1 MILWWNINWAIL
13 QMEKYRPGEMSWA
26 SHHRPKGKARPE
38 NEEEEGVMG
47 HTAWVEKP
55 LSFPRAGKN
64 QREKM
69 GLWERALKHHSKIN
83 KVRQKVS
90 PKPHS
95 FPNYFY
101 AGLPVL
107 GEPASRWGPFTHT
120 RFVHHSC
127 MWLTDW
133 KQILCICVQEQIL
146 CTLYMT
152 QSKLQAKETHSL
164 YTQFFSFI
172 SFKCYF
178 KCPKR
183 WKVTNRNKDPP
194 HPKKVTKVMEVNHLL
209 RLFLCTKPIQ

>member
-1 MILWWNINWAIL
+1 MILWWNINLAIL
-13 QMEKYRPGEMSWA
+13 QMEKYRPGEMSWT
-26 SHHRPKGKARPE
+26 SHHGPKGKARPE

-55 LSFPRAGKN
+55 LRSFPRAGKN

-107 GEPASRWGPFTHT
+107 GEPASRWDLFTHT
-120 RFVHHSC
+120 HFVHHCC

-133 KQILCICVQEQIL
+133 KQILFTCIQEQSL
-146 CTLYMT
+146 CTYIIYDPVQIANSRNSYFMY
-152 QSKLQAKETHSL
+152 SSL
-164 YTQFFSFI
+164 
-172 SFKCYF
+172 
-178 KCPKR
+178 
-183 WKVTNRNKDPP
+183 
-194 HPKKVTKVMEVNHLL
+194 
-209 RLFLCTKPIQ
+209 LFLLNVILNVPKDEKWQTEIKISPTPRK